1 MSWGILGMA
10 KDCELKRSRLTR
22 RSLGRATGSVRELC
36 GARPTTFLIANLELE
51 FQVSPIRINQLSFS
65 NRKFFAISTHSSG
78 QPAGSRPATH
88 HLPLATEFL
97 IETPR
102 LKSLATPTK
111 QSSLANP
118 NRDKTR
124 LFSFAFRRHS
134 YIRSASDS
142 LCDSVP
148 PWPVLAAT
156 LTLREPPSNLPASCF
171 ARALAGEH
179 S

>member
-1 MSWGILGMA
+1 MA
-10 KDCELKRSRLTR
+10 KDCELKRTRLTR
-22 RSLGRATGSVRELC
+22 RSLGQKGKSVLENPC
-36 GARPTTFLIANLELE
+36 VPPTQFLIANLELE

-78 QPAGSRPATH
+78 QPAVGSRASR
-88 HLPLATEFL
+88 HLPLAAEFL

-111 QSSLANP
+111 QSSVANS
-118 NRDKTR
+118 NRDKTGR
-124 LFSFAFRRHS
+124 FWSAFRRHS
-134 YIRSASDS
+134 YIRSAKEP

-156 LTLREPPSNLPASCF
+156 LTLQAPPSNLAASCF
-171 ARALAGEH
+171 VRALAGEH
-179 S
+179 N